1 MIHDFV
7 EMETPLTNP
16 IEFFQSGKLTDA
28 VTAAT
33 NAVRNKPADV
43 QARSLLCELL
53 CFCGEFE
60 RAEKQLDAT
69 LQTDPQTMA
78 GVSLLKHL
86 IRSEMCRREVY
97 REGRV
102 PEFLTMPTDS
112 QRKRL
117 EALLCL
123 RSGQPA
129 DAARLVSEAASLD
142 VELAGEVD
150 GVPFSEFVDLDDLL
164 GPTLEVYTATG
175 KYYWIGF
182 EQIVSLE
189 FNPVEHLSDML
200 WRSASIETVG
210 DVNGRIHVPALYE
223 GSEKSTDERIRI
235 GRATEWNRVD
245 ASGPVQGAGQ
255 REFLMNDDALSIM
268 QIQKL
273 SFHHNAK

>member
-1 MIHDFV
+1 
-7 EMETPLTNP
+7 LTNP
-16 IEFFQSGKLTDA
+16 IDLFQSGKLTDA
-28 VTAAT
+28 VTNAT
-33 NAVRNKPADV
+33 NAVRSKPTDV
-43 QARSLLCELL
+43 RARSLLCELL
-53 CFCGEFE
+53 CFCGEFD

-86 IRSEMCRREVY
+86 IRSELSRREVY
-97 REGRV
+97 RAGRV
-102 PEFLTMPTDS
+102 PEFLTIPTEA
-112 QRKRL
+112 QKKRL

-123 RSGQPA
+123 RGGQPA
-129 DAARLVSEAASLD
+129 DATRLVSEAAELD
-142 VELAGEVD
+142 VDLSGEVD
-150 GVPFSEFVDLDDLL
+150 GVRFTEFLDLDDLL

-210 DVNGRIHVPALYE
+210 EVNGRIHVPAIYE
-223 GSEKSTDERIRI
+223 GSEKSSDERIRI
-235 GRATEWNRVD
+235 GRATEWNND
-245 ASGPVQGAGQ
+245 GADGPMRGAGQ
-255 REFLMNDDALSIM
+255 REFLVNDDVMPIM

-273 SFHHNAK
+273 SFNHATA

>member
-1 MIHDFV
+1 M
-7 EMETPLTNP
+7 TTSL
-16 IEFFQSGKLTDA
+16 EFFQAGKLSDA
-28 VTAAT
+28 VSAAT
-33 NAVRNKPADV
+33 NAVRNKPTDV

-69 LQTDPQTMA
+69 LQTDPQTMV

-97 REGRV
+97 QQGRV

-112 QRKRL
+112 QKKRL
-117 EALLCL
+117 EALLSL

-129 DAARLVSEAASLD
+129 EAARLLSAAAEMD
-142 VELAGEVD
+142 VQLSGEVD

-200 WRSASIETVG
+200 WRSAAIETIG
-210 DVNGRIHVPALYE
+210 DINGRIHVPALYE
-223 GSEKSTDERIRI
+223 GSEKSPDERIRI
-235 GRATEWNRVD
+235 GRATEWNRSDD
-245 ASGPVQGAGQ
+245 AGPTQGTGQ
-255 REFLMNDDALSIM
+255 REFLVNDDALSIM
-268 QIQKL
+268 QIQKI
-273 SFHHNAK
+273 SFNHKAE